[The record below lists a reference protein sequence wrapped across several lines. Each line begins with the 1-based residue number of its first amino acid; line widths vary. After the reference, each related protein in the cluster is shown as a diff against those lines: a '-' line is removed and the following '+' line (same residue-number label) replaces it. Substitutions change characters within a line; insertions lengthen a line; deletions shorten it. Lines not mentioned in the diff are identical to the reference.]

1 MVRSTSSKK
10 VLADDEDVESPSF
23 SCLVGVVTPKIAN
36 NNLKKNST
44 QLAAIGRRHPTDS

>member
-1 MVRSTSSKK
+1 MVRSTTSSKK

-44 QLAAIGRRHPTDS
+44 QL